1 MTTPRIGLHE
11 VTPTHFAAMNTLA
24 AAIQQEAADRGLEP
38 LLLELVRIRASQING
53 CTFCLDMH
61 TGNARAMGETEHR
74 LEALRDWAGAPL
86 FTRRERAALAFAES
100 VTSIQELGVPDQIY
114 RRAADE
120 FGETGLALL
129 LWTLT
134 VINAYNRLAIAT
146 RVAG

>member
-1 MTTPRIGLHE
+1 
-11 VTPTHFAAMNTLA
+11 
-24 AAIQQEAADRGLEP
+24 
-38 LLLELVRIRASQING
+38 
-53 CTFCLDMH
+53 
-61 TGNARAMGETEHR
+61 
-74 LEALRDWAGAPL
+74 
-86 FTRRERAALAFAES
+86 
-100 VTSIQELGVPDQIY
+100 VPDQIY